1 MSERVKG
8 SFFDEFKPGYKRN
21 KKNSQQNTLRCF
33 PKCSEA
39 GHSTSGFCGRPLY
52 CQVSGVKLPSSSHV
66 VRAWGEFMEVGSDDQ
81 LRPGMATSLQAMKD
95 QERSRKDPYK
105 PFIRG
110 EVTLVANTQDT
121 YDIFFNRQ
129 LLCWNYNWT
138 STKHTCDALHMF
150 VVRVYTQGLGSEQI
164 EYAASLRSPVFQLY
178 SRRRGKNSPVEQFIK
193 TTDQEHNAAAQ
204 KQPGDGDPTTEPN
217 PTPSYENEDT
227 SGHLN
232 VPQDIQDTYE
242 PKTRGQPE
250 HFHHAEARAHDDV
263 KRPRLV

>member
-52 CQVSGVKLPSSSHV
+52 CQVSGVT
-66 VRAWGEFMEVGSDDQ
+66 
-81 LRPGMATSLQAMKD
+81 TSLQAMKD

-263 KRPRLV
+263 KRP